1 MRHNLGTEDRAVRLT
16 PIYSGALRPSL
27 QALLSALAD
36 IDFGYERAL
45 EELSCGS
52 IPDLGREQV
61 AQMLQEQH
69 RRDRAQYIQCLEE
82 LQTQLLW
89 RA

>member
-1 MRHNLGTEDRAVRLT
+1 MPHNLGTEDSAIRLT
-16 PIYSGALRPSL
+16 PFYNGALRPSL
-27 QALLSALAD
+27 QPLLSAQAD
-36 IDFGYERAL
+36 IDFGYELAL
-45 EELSCGS
+45 EELRCGS

>member
-69 RRDRAQYIQCLEE
+69 RRDRAPYIRRLEE
-82 LQTQLLW
+82 LRTQLI
-89 RA
+89 RQA